1 MPKRRRERDRPKAGP
16 ESAYNPN
23 KRVLLS
29 YGSDDDEPEETTE
42 KQQDAVVEAELEGR
56 NIANYQMTEYPESD
70 GEVGLG
76 AQSEPVEHTETG
88 LATAEAAEGEALG
101 KEEETTSQ
109 PPEGWKN
116 DARKN
121 HETNQYMA
129 VGMENEDDGYD
140 STTDEAMAY
149 LRTVKNERQAM
160 PEILSALRPKV
171 VQPDEV
177 EPDPEE
183 DLDEDDY
190 MVEDGTYI
198 GRPDTPVDTAEDDT
212 LDAQRV
218 FTESLKDRFFIQRDQ
233 LHTLPSAEKV
243 AALGEH
249 HPISFPQGNNKAYAE
264 WHRLLSSKPPKAAQ
278 LQSLDQDSVFN
289 LLSLLQKTYLVKGRN
304 LRNVTSAWIW
314 SLLARL
320 DDVGSMS
327 NDQVYPLRELG
338 KKAIFLQ
345 LHFSNP
351 EAAAQLET
359 LQQGEA
365 AGHEA
370 NGGAEISTQYDTDG
384 VATKATERPSSSHSD
399 QSRTFHAVA
408 SENTLATLDMIL
420 VVIGE
425 IFGQRDLLEFRQP
438 WSKIAPAE
446 AAVAD

>member
-29 YGSDDDEPEETTE
+29 YGSDDDEPEEITE
-42 KQQDAVVEAELEGR
+42 HQDVAVQAELEGR
-56 NIANYQMTEYPESD
+56 NIANYQMTEYPDSD
-70 GEVGLG
+70 SEVGLG
-76 AQSEPVEHTETG
+76 AQPEGTEQTETH
-88 LATAEAAEGEALG
+88 LATAEAAEGEAVG
-101 KEEETTSQ
+101 EEEETPSR
-109 PPEGWKN
+109 PSEGWRN

-121 HETNQYMA
+121 HETNQYTA

-140 STTDEAMAY
+140 STTEEAMAY
-149 LRTVKNERQAM
+149 LRTVKNERQAI
-160 PEILSALRPKV
+160 PEILSASH
-171 VQPDEV
+171 PDITQLDEAQH
-177 EPDPEE
+177 EPEE
-183 DLDEDDY
+183 ETDEDGY

-198 GRPDTPVDTAEDDT
+198 GRPVAPVATAEDDT
-212 LDAQRV
+212 LDPQRA
-218 FTESLKDRFFIQRDQ
+218 FTESLKDRFYIQRDQ
-233 LHTLPSAEKV
+233 LHILPSAEKV

-289 LLSLLQKTYLVKGRN
+289 LLALLQKTYLIKGRN
-304 LRNVTSAWIW
+304 LRNVTSAWVW

-365 AGHEA
+365 VGNEA
-370 NGGAEISTQYDTDG
+370 NGSAEISTEYDTDG
-384 VATKATERPSSSHSD
+384 VAIKATAQSSSSHSD
-399 QSRTFHAVA
+399 QPRRFHAVA

-420 VVIGE
+420 VVIGD

-438 WSKIAPAE
+438 WSKAAPAE
-446 AAVAD
+446 EAVAD

>member
-16 ESAYNPN
+16 ESAYHPN

-29 YGSDDDEPEETTE
+29 YGSDDDEPEEASE
-42 KQQDAVVEAELEGR
+42 QQDVAVEAELEGR
-56 NIANYQMTEYPESD
+56 NIANYQMTEYPGSD

-76 AQSEPVEHTETG
+76 AQPESKEP
-88 LATAEAAEGEALG
+88 ATAVAAEGEAVG
-101 KEEETTSQ
+101 KEEES
-109 PPEGWKN
+109 PSRLSEGWKN
-116 DARKN
+116 DARKD
-121 HETNQYMA
+121 HETNQCMA
-129 VGMENEDDGYD
+129 VGMESEDDGYD
-140 STTDEAMAY
+140 STTEEAMAY

-160 PEILSALRPKV
+160 PEILSAVRPEV
-171 VQPDEV
+171 AQTDEA
-177 EPDPEE
+177 EPGAEE
-183 DLDEDDY
+183 DVDEDGY

-198 GRPDTPVDTAEDDT
+198 GRPDAPLDTAEDDT
-212 LDAQRV
+212 LDPQRV
-218 FTESLKDRFFIQRDQ
+218 FTESLKDRFYIQRDQ
-233 LHTLPSAEKV
+233 LHTLPSPEKV
-243 AALGEH
+243 AALGDH
-249 HPISFPQGNNKAYAE
+249 HPVSFPQGNNKAYAE

-278 LQSLDQDSVFN
+278 LQSLHQDSVFN
-289 LLSLLQKTYLVKGRN
+289 LLALLQKAYLVKGRN
-304 LRNVTSAWIW
+304 LRNVTSAWMW
-314 SLLARL
+314 ALLARL

-351 EAAAQLET
+351 EAAAQLQT

-365 AGHEA
+365 AGQEV
-370 NGGAEISTQYDTDG
+370 NGGAVIPTQYDTDG
-384 VATKATERPSSSHSD
+384 VAVKATERTSSSHSD

-425 IFGQRDLLEFRQP
+425 IFGQRDLLEFRQT
-438 WSKIAPAE
+438 WSKAASDE

>member
-29 YGSDDDEPEETTE
+29 YGSDDDEPEEGHE
-42 KQQDAVVEAELEGR
+42 QQDVAVEAELEGR
-56 NIANYQMTEYPESD
+56 NIANYEMTEYPETD
-70 GEVGLG
+70 AQAELG
-76 AQSEPVEHTETG
+76 AQPEPAEPIDSHP
-88 LATAEAAEGEALG
+88 ATAEAAGGEAIG
-101 KEEETTSQ
+101 EEEE
-109 PPEGWKN
+109 PPSRPSEGWKN

-140 STTDEAMAY
+140 STTEEAMAY
-149 LRTVKNERQAM
+149 LRTVKNERQSM
-160 PEILSALRPKV
+160 PEILSTLRP
-171 VQPDEV
+171 EV
-177 EPDPEE
+177 AQSDQAEPDAEV
-183 DLDEDDY
+183 DDDEDGY

-198 GRPDTPVDTAEDDT
+198 GRPDAPVNTAEDDS
-212 LDAQRV
+212 LDPQRV
-218 FTESLKDRFFIQRDQ
+218 FTESLKDRFYIQRDQ
-233 LHTLPSAEKV
+233 LNTVPSAEKV
-243 AALGEH
+243 AALGDH

-289 LLSLLQKTYLVKGRN
+289 LLTLLQKTYLVKERN

-365 AGHEA
+365 AGNEA

-384 VATKATERPSSSHSD
+384 VAIKATERPSSSHSD
-399 QSRTFHAVA
+399 HSRTSHAVA

-425 IFGQRDLLEFRQP
+425 IFGQRDLLEFRRP
-438 WSKIAPAE
+438 WSKAA